1 MRVLILSC
9 NTGEGHNSTARAI
22 AEVLKARGDDSYI
35 MDALSLWSPKASKFI
50 CSWHVRLYRGAPKLF
65 NAGYRFS
72 EKQPAEP
79 EGEGMIYDLLARG
92 AEPMYRMIQENQFD
106 AVICV
111 HIFAAM
117 MLTEVRRQFGLG
129 IPSSLVATDY
139 TCSPCAERCVVDQF
153 FIPDERLIPEFVQ
166 RGIPEEK
173 LTATG
178 IPVRQS
184 FFLPKDPKKARR
196 TLGLPEE
203 KKILL
208 CMSGSMGAGPIKKIV
223 RETVARLPEDAFAV
237 CVCGNNAKLYDSLS
251 ELGTGER
258 MKVIGY
264 TKQVPLYME
273 AADLMLTKPGGLSS
287 TEAAAERLPMV
298 LADFVGGCEGR
309 NLEFF
314 CGNGF
319 ALSAQDPD
327 TLPELVCR
335 ALSDG
340 NLRAG
345 LSEKLER
352 CFQHNGGVEIC
363 DQVALAVKNK
373 KESEN

>member
-1 MRVLILSC
+1 MSC

-22 AEVLKARGDDSYI
+22 AEVLKDRGDDSYI

-50 CSWHVRLYRGAPKLF
+50 CNWHIRLYRDAPKLF

-79 EGEGMIYDLLARG
+79 EGEGMIYDLLAKG
-92 AEPMYRMIQENQFD
+92 AEPLYRMMQENQFD

-117 MLTEVRRQFGLG
+117 MLTEVRRQFGVELPTG
-129 IPSSLVATDY
+129 LVATDY
-139 TCSPCAERCVVDQF
+139 TCSPCAERCIVDAF

-173 LTATG
+173 LVVTG

-184 FFLPKDPKKARR
+184 FFQPKDSLLARR

-208 CMSGSMGAGPIKKIV
+208 CMSGSMGAGPVKKIV
-223 RETVARLPEDAFAV
+223 KETVARLPENALAV
-237 CVCGNNAKLYDSLS
+237 CVCGNNTKLYDSLS
-251 ELGTGER
+251 ELGSRER
-258 MKVIGY
+258 LKVLGY
-264 TKQVPLYME
+264 TKQVPLYMD

-287 TEAAAERLPMV
+287 TEAAAKRLPLV

-319 ALSAQDPD
+319 AWTAQDPED
-327 TLPELVCR
+327 LPELVCKTLADEA
-335 ALSDG
+335 ALGAMS
-340 NLRAG
+340 AA
-345 LSEKLER
+345 LEQNFR
-352 CFQHNGGVEIC
+352 HNGAAEIC
-363 DQVALAVKNK
+363 AYVARAVEAK
-373 KESEN
+373 KGN

>member
-1 MRVLILSC
+1 
-9 NTGEGHNSTARAI
+9 
-22 AEVLKARGDDSYI
+22 
-35 MDALSLWSPKASKFI
+35 
-50 CSWHVRLYRGAPKLF
+50 
-65 NAGYRFS
+65 
-72 EKQPAEP
+72 
-79 EGEGMIYDLLARG
+79 
-92 AEPMYRMIQENQFD
+92 
-106 AVICV
+106 
-111 HIFAAM
+111 
-117 MLTEVRRQFGLG
+117 
-129 IPSSLVATDY
+129 
-139 TCSPCAERCVVDQF
+139 
-153 FIPDERLIPEFVQ
+153 
-166 RGIPEEK
+166 
-173 LTATG
+173 
-178 IPVRQS
+178 
-184 FFLPKDPKKARR
+184 
-196 TLGLPEE
+196 
-203 KKILL
+203 
-208 CMSGSMGAGPIKKIV
+208 
-223 RETVARLPEDAFAV
+223 
-237 CVCGNNAKLYDSLS
+237 
-251 ELGTGER
+251 

-327 TLPELVCR
+327 ALPELVCR

-363 DQVALAVKNK
+363 DQVARAVKNK